1 MSLYR
6 IPTPDLS
13 QISVE
18 RKSYISEKLWDIYRN
33 NQLER
38 YSDERYLAWEKVRY
52 LELPP
57 ELQSHEE
64 LWYVIRL
71 FRFAH
76 IVTPVKNIDG
86 SFFTIKKVNFLEEL
100 LHNLDLSLG
109 GTFLGTDFTKDE
121 KKIFLQNG
129 AAAEFLKQTF
139 DLPDSDIARALSV
152 TSKKPLYSEFFAL
165 SPTMSQ
171 IFRLYPTPEFYRLA
185 NTENISI
192 RKEENWKK

>member
-129 AAAEFLKQTF
+129 IAEEAISSSQLEGALTSSKVAR
-139 DLPDSDIARALSV
+139 DMIA
-152 TSKKPLYSEFFAL
+152 K
-165 SPTMSQ
+165 
-171 IFRLYPTPEFYRLA
+171 
-185 NTENISI
+185 
-192 RKEENWKK
+192 